1 MTPQSYLRLERGHVA
16 PVRGGAPAGRLI
28 RTLIHRSPIVRSVVK
43 SAPVQHQV
51 RTARALTVVRGRAR
65 FLANQLAGSRTARYE
80 LRASGLTVHLR
91 HRSGDVAILNKIF
104 ARDASRNSYEPPAEI
119 AAALGS
125 APRILDAGANIGL
138 FGVFA
143 LGRWP
148 GAQITAYE
156 PDPCNRDVLRR
167 TVAANDVGSR
177 WTVVGAAVSNAP
189 GELSFVPGLGA
200 MAHIAGREE
209 AGTITVPTLDL
220 FDEQGDGVDLIKM
233 DIEGGEWAILA
244 DARLSALKAK
254 VIRLEWHTIHCPERD
269 ARAEAVKLLRTGGFE
284 RFAEGDLG
292 HDRNGVLWAW
302 RDPR

>member
-200 MAHIAGREE
+200 GREDV
-209 AGTITVPTLDL
+209 GTITVPTLDL